1 MKKFE
6 NVLIEKDTT
15 ILSSEFIKIQ
25 GFDCKHEVWKWDGI
39 KAESLVFYKYD
50 FDEPYEKNI
59 LKIVEN
65 YIHDNYQSSK
75 HTIKTSGDYIFF
87 NYNFSDE

>member
-6 NVLIEKDTT
+6 NVLIEKDT
-15 ILSSEFIKIQ
+15 IMLSSEFIKIQ

-50 FDEPYEKNI
+50 FDGFMGWAGGVGWGLGGGFLPY
-59 LKIVEN
+59 
-65 YIHDNYQSSK
+65 
-75 HTIKTSGDYIFF
+75 
-87 NYNFSDE
+87 